1 MANFMT
7 AYNIVAGHEGGYQKH
22 PNDSGNY
29 NSLDQLV
36 GTNWGISAPVYE
48 AYLDRPPSE
57 SDMRNMSKQT
67 AANIYKSNFWD
78 KIRGDQIQSQAVANI
93 FFDGAVNHGRT
104 GVRIMQR
111 VLGVAVDGIVGPV
124 TLGKLNS
131 FDPAKVYLSYKQAR
145 TNFYHQLSREK
156 PRLAVFLQGWLKRI
170 NSFTDF
176 TSTAAKGTGIVS
188 ILLLLVGI
196 GIMTKKN

>member
-1 MANFMT
+1 MT

-48 AYLDRPPSE
+48 AYLNYPPSE
-57 SDMRNMSKQT
+57 EDMRSMSRQT
-67 AANIYKSNFWD
+67 AANIFRRNFWD

-111 VLGVAVDGIVGPV
+111 VLGVAVDGIVGPI
-124 TLGKLNS
+124 TLSKLNS
-131 FDPAKVYLSYKQAR
+131 FDPAKIYLSYKQAR
-145 TNFYHQLSREK
+145 TNFYHQLAKEK

-176 TSTAAKGTGIVS
+176 SNPVVKGAGITS
-188 ILLLLVGI
+188 LLLLVLGI
-196 GIMTKKN
+196 GILSKKN